1 MAKLQEGAGFISIAQ
16 KKPMGEYVGVR
27 PSGQKD
33 QFNFKKKTVQ
43 IAKITGRIKQIWSV
57 G

>member
-33 QFNFKKKTVQ
+33 QFNFKKKN
-43 IAKITGRIKQIWSV
+43 GSNR
-57 G
+57 